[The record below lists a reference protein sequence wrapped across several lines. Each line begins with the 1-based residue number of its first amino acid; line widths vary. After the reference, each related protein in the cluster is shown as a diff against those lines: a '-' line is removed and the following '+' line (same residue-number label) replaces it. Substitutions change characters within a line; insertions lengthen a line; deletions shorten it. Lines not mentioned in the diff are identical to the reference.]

1 MAKLDIIRAW
11 KDAAYRN
18 SLSESERALLPDNPA
33 GLIELSDAD
42 LIAAGGALVG
52 TDAAGTFGCCPTYA
66 GTCALGTRGC
76 CVPEPT
82 PVPIP
87 DPIIIA

>member
-18 SLSESERALLPDNPA
+18 SLSESERALLPQNPA
-33 GLIELSDAD
+33 GLIELNDAD
-42 LIAAGGALVG
+42 LSGAAGGNEMFA

-66 GTCALGTRGC
+66 GTCELGTRGC
-76 CVPEPT
+76 CVPQLQ
-82 PVPIP
+82 
-87 DPIIIA
+87 